1 VREYQDGLIEQL
13 TSLSLRLAKIAE
25 IQSGLLERGD
35 LAGAELL
42 SRTEQRLSRIQER
55 GLKALGGVHA
65 RPEPPDP
72 PARRLA
78 LVYDASTLVRCA
90 SKYFHSRCAM
100 RGELSAIN
108 SQSGNQRPGWTS
120 TASRDRG
127 SLIPPSR
134 SA

>member
-1 VREYQDGLIEQL
+1 VRNVHEDLIEQL
-13 TSLSLRLAKIAE
+13 ASLSRRLAKIAE

-55 GLKALGGVHA
+55 ALKVLGALPA
-65 RPEPPDP
+65 RPDPPRP

-78 LVYDASTLVRCA
+78 VVYDASTLARCA
-90 SKYFHSRCAM
+90 SKYFHNTCAI
-100 RGELSAIN
+100 REEFSAIN
-108 SQSGNQRPGWTS
+108 SQSGSQRPGWTS
-120 TASRDRG
+120 TATRDRG
-127 SLIPPSR
+127 SLIPLSR